1 MKLRPAYFVK
11 SATALADMVLI
22 AVAMY
27 GAYSIRFDFGLDSFY
42 RAQMFSMLPIVVL
55 VRFSAL
61 YYSLSYQFLWRY
73 AGISD
78 LVRIIKA
85 TIAGL
90 VVLAVINYF
99 RNYPLG
105 LLIAAGFFIS
115 ALFHRGFLHFLPRI
129 GHKQLLIG
137 GAAGASLVVLGVGLL
152 AFSILSSAPVH
163 LDEIPFGEHV
173 VPYEFPRDKG
183 MPRGVLVMESIL
195 SFILLSGVRIAPRL
209 IGELVSRGRQEGRR
223 TLIFGAGDLGETILR
238 GMKKDPGLGHGPVG
252 FIDDDPE
259 KQRSSIHGVG
269 VLGTREDLSYLI
281 DSEKVD
287 EVLIAVPSLSD
298 DDLRQIAAACWQK
311 RVSVRRVP
319 SLASMM
325 DPEAGLRNLE
335 DVDIEELLGR
345 PEIQLDPEHVRDY
358 LEDHVVLVTG
368 AGGSIGS
375 ELCRQISRCQPA
387 KLILLG
393 KGENSLY
400 AIQSELARRYP
411 GLNQVSV
418 IADIASPTKMAY
430 VFRCHYPDVVF
441 HAAAHKHVPFME
453 ENPEEAV
460 LNNIFGT
467 RNVAE
472 TAARHDCSR
481 FVMVSSDKAVNPT
494 SVMGTTKRIA
504 EMTLQGMASAGE
516 TKFVTVR
523 FGNVLRSRGS
533 VIPLFEK
540 QIAAGGPVTVTHPEM
555 KRYFM
560 SIPEAVRLVL
570 HSGAIG
576 ANGDLHILDMGEQVR
591 IVDLAENMIRMTGKV
606 PYDEI
611 DIQFT
616 GIRPGEKLYEE
627 LFTDEEA
634 RTLRKIDKI
643 FVSRPDRDGSG
654 RLAEMLPALREAA
667 LSCQRDRIIEVLEQI
682 VPSFESALLEP
693 PVVVGGGI
701 NPGEGRQTEP
711 GPSTIGS

>member
-1 MKLRPAYFVK
+1 MNLRLAYALK
-11 SATALADMVLI
+11 SAIALVDIVII
-22 AVAMY
+22 ATAMY
-27 GAYSIRFDFGLDSFY
+27 GAYAIRFDFGLDSFY
-42 RAQMFSMLPIVVL
+42 QAQLLSMLPIVVL

-61 YYSLSYQFLWRY
+61 YYAHCYQFLWRY

-78 LVRIIKA
+78 LLRVFRA
-85 TIAGL
+85 TMVGL
-90 VVLAVINYF
+90 VVLAVVNYF

-105 LLIAAGFFIS
+105 LLIAAGFFVS
-115 ALFHRGFLHFLPRI
+115 ALFHRGFIHFMPRI
-129 GHKQLLIG
+129 RHKQFLIG
-137 GAAGASLVVLGVGLL
+137 GAVVASVILLGLGLL
-152 AFSILSSAPVH
+152 AFSIMRSAPVH
-163 LDEIPFGEHV
+163 LAEIPLGEYL
-173 VPYEFPRDKG
+173 VPFEFQQDMG
-183 MPRGVLVMESIL
+183 MPRGVLVLESIL

-209 IGELVSRGRQEGRR
+209 VGELSSGRRDGRR

-238 GMKKDPGLGHGPVG
+238 GMKKGSDLGYVPVG

-259 KQRSSIHGVG
+259 KQHRGIHGVT
-269 VLGTREDLSYLI
+269 VLGTREDLGYLI
-281 DSEKVD
+281 DSERID

-298 DDLRQIAAACWQK
+298 DDLRQIATACWQK
-311 RVSVRRVP
+311 RASVRRVP

-375 ELCRQISRCQPA
+375 EMCRQISRCRPE

-393 KGENSLY
+393 KGENSIY
-400 AIQSELARRYP
+400 AIQHELTRRYP
-411 GLNQVSV
+411 NLDLVSI
-418 IADIASPTKMAY
+418 IADIASPTKMDH
-430 VFRCHYPDVVF
+430 VFRSHHPHVVF

-453 ENPEEAV
+453 DNPEESV

-467 RNVAE
+467 RNVAQV
-472 TAARHDCSR
+472 AARHGCER

-494 SVMGTTKRIA
+494 SVMGATKRIA
-504 EMTLQGMASAGE
+504 EMSLQGMADQGA
-516 TKFVTVR
+516 TKYITVR

-533 VIPLFEK
+533 VIPVFEK

-576 ANGDLHILDMGEQVR
+576 NSGDLHILDMGEQVR

-606 PYDEI
+606 PYDEV

-634 RTLRKIDKI
+634 RTLRKIEKI
-643 FVSRPDRDGSG
+643 FVSRPDSDGSAH
-654 RLAEMLPALREAA
+654 LAELLPALREAA
-667 LSCQRDRIIEVLEQI
+667 LSCQRERIIEVLQQI
-682 VPSFESALLEP
+682 VPSFEPTLFEP
-693 PVVVGGGI
+693 PDVPSAAQQHQTI
-701 NPGEGRQTEP
+701 PGT
-711 GPSTIGS
+711 STVDT